1 MKQVLLTAI
10 ALLSLLSACA
20 SVQAPPPEQRRLT
33 QQQLQQGAGS
43 FLTAFFAG
51 KLDDVLSA
59 SVTPFYLNHA
69 AIMNNDAELRST
81 LGQLFQRNHPVAVE
95 VLAFDYY
102 STMRLETERP
112 RDLAPLIKF
121 GYDDCEFWLVT
132 LLLSPENSRPI
143 QEKVLLLLNPINGK
157 VEGFIQ

>member
-1 MKQVLLTAI
+1 MKRVLITV
-10 ALLSLLSACA
+10 LLSLLSACA
-20 SVQAPPPEQRRLT
+20 SVQAPSPEQRLT
-33 QQQLQQGAGS
+33 QQQLQQGAGG

-51 KLDDVLSA
+51 KLDDVLAA
-59 SVTPFYLNHA
+59 SMTPFYLNHA
-69 AIMNNDAELRST
+69 AIMNTDAELRST
-81 LGQLFQRNHPVAVE
+81 LGQLFQKKHAVPVE

-102 STMRLETERP
+102 SKVRLETERP
-112 RDLAPLIKF
+112 KDLAPLIQF
-121 GYDDCEFWLVT
+121 GYDDCEIWLVT